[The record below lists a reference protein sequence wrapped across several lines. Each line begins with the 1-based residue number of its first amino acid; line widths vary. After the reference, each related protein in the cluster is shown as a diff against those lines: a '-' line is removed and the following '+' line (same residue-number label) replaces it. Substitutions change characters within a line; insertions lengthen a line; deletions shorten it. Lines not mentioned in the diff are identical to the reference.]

1 MFGFLVAPRQV
12 VGSGF
17 DERAGAE
24 FPSWLQRGH
33 AELTPGLAALV
44 DDWQRY
50 HLIKALFALL
60 LVALALYLGHRALA
74 LIPTVL
80 LIANVQGI
88 VAPLS
93 SAFSLLGDR
102 VSESDGPL
110 AQALSAMRRQLRGD
124 RSPAVQELVDDF
136 ARYHLAVVV
145 MAGVLTVI
153 LVVFAVRAWRQDR
166 RRWAIATLIAA
177 ALAAAVTAANVTNTL
192 DPVSGLLGFLGDF

>member
-17 DERAGAE
+17 DGRAVVE
-24 FPSWLQRGH
+24 FPPYILGGR

-124 RSPAVQELVDDF
+124 RSLAVQELVDDF